1 MWGVEK
7 KGQREKE
14 EGGGSFGRRER
25 EVSGIT
31 PGSNCVPGAVELFFF
46 RRTTTFKHCDFKT
59 ICIKS
64 PQVLYS

>member
-1 MWGVEK
+1 MLRNYTLVTDDVNLAERSVVGVGVEK

-31 PGSNCVPGAVELFFF
+31 PGSNCVPGAVEVFF
-46 RRTTTFKHCDFKT
+46 
-59 ICIKS
+59 
-64 PQVLYS
+64 